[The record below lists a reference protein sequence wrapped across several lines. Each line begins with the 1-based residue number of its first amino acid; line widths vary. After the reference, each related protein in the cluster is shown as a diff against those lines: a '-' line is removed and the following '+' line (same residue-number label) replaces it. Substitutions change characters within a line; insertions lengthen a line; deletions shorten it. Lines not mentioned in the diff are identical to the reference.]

1 MELNITNE
9 TENLLFDRREIYG
22 NIKANSTPSRIEV
35 TKALAEK
42 FSTSEENIK
51 IKKIEGKFGAQ
62 TFDVEAN
69 IYTSKENK
77 DKVEIKKKKDE
88 KVAEPANEAT
98 PTPEE
103 KPVIETAVPEERIE
117 APMEEA
123 LKEEAKENAEEKS
136 QEESRE

>member
-22 NIKANSTPSRIEV
+22 NIKANSTPSRVEV

-42 FSTSEENIK
+42 FSTPEDNIK

-88 KVAEPANEAT
+88 KVAEPA
-98 PTPEE
+98 
-103 KPVIETAVPEERIE
+103 
-117 APMEEA
+117 AP
-123 LKEEAKENAEEKS
+123 KEELIPAAKVEGGSGGAPFESTSKETPKKES
-136 QEESRE
+136 KPKEESKK